1 MIVAENLKDFPPD
14 ALSAWDVEAKSPD
27 DFVSDQIHL
36 DASVVYGEVVRIADL
51 RKRSMQTVD
60 DVLDQLERSGLV
72 SSVAL
77 LRRP

>member
-1 MIVAENLKDFPPD
+1 MWGVN
-14 ALSAWDVEAKSPD
+14 AKSPD

-36 DASVVYGEVVRIADL
+36 DASIVDGEVVLIADS
-51 RKRSMQTVD
+51 RKRSVQTVD
-60 DVLDQLERSGLV
+60 DVLDQLEKSDLV